1 MYISRC
7 QGVEHESLAKICAE
21 DAEVEA
27 ARARALVASP
37 GTSPLYREDVVPETA
52 NREGEHYWGECE
64 GHLPPDQKYDMSD
77 PLP

>member
-1 MYISRC
+1 M
-7 QGVEHESLAKICAE
+7 
-21 DAEVEA
+21 EA

-52 NREGEHYWGECE
+52 NFEGEHYWGECE
-64 GHLPPDQKYDMSD
+64 GHLAPDQKYDISD